1 MDLIPYPLLDLT
13 NIYYAIVNYLE
24 SFRLSSDSYL
34 AKISETLLGSKG
46 KDLTAVDGILLTAS
60 TTGVLLFTSNPYV
73 GIPLV
78 LVGYIPMSIRR
89 GPLGAAL
96 PSMVVYTAV
105 SNPQLGIKLAQEAAE
120 TIGDTAREAVKLG
133 FTVTGVLVTTGGTIV
148 AYIFSSKETRKK
160 KIHK

>member
-60 TTGVLLFTSNPYV
+60 TTGVLLFTINYV

-96 PSMVVYTAV
+96 PPMVVYTILNWV
-105 SNPQLGIKLAQEAAE
+105 SN
-120 TIGDTAREAVKLG
+120 
-133 FTVTGVLVTTGGTIV
+133 
-148 AYIFSSKETRKK
+148 
-160 KIHK
+160 

>member
-24 SFRLSSDSYL
+24 SFRLSSDSSL
-34 AKISETLLGSKG
+34 AKISETLLGEKG

-60 TTGVLLFTSNPYV
+60 TTGVLLFTINPYV

-89 GPLGAAL
+89 GPLGQPFL
-96 PSMVVYTAV
+96 
-105 SNPQLGIKLAQEAAE
+105 LW
-120 TIGDTAREAVKLG
+120 
-133 FTVTGVLVTTGGTIV
+133 
-148 AYIFSSKETRKK
+148 
-160 KIHK
+160 